1 METNSIING
10 LTLLFYIIHIL
21 LFQFTEYQNEKS
33 ELITDLNLIRQIYY
47 DQRLVKDSISVLVI
61 LLQLTPIDNYDTMT
75 PIFMILRVLSLL
87 SYFELSSTCDKVK
100 NLFVSS
106 MQSETINSL
115 LKLAFKLF
123 LFLHLLSMALNLMA
137 NIESSF
143 NIHNN
148 WLNN

>member
-33 ELITDLNLIRQIYY
+33 ELITDVNLIRHIYY
-47 DQRLVKDSISVLVI
+47 DQRLLKDSISVLVI
-61 LLQLTPIDNYDTMT
+61 LLQLTPLDNYHSMT

-87 SYFELSSTCDKVK
+87 SYFELSSTCEKVK

-106 MQSETINSL
+106 TQS
-115 LKLAFKLF
+115 
-123 LFLHLLSMALNLMA
+123 
-137 NIESSF
+137 
-143 NIHNN
+143 
-148 WLNN
+148 

>member
-106 MQSETINSL
+106 MQSETVNSL